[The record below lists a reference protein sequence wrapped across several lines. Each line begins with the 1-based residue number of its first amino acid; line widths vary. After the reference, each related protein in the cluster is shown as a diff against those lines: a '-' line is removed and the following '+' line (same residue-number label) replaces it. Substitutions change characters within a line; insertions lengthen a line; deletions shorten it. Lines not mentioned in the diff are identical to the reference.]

1 MKSIK
6 WTGLNMNEIKDFVN
20 NEFSIVRDVN
30 DDNTLILASSQNGTI
45 YLELGDVLTRDHHG
59 EIIVL
64 DQYKEESDDFEKTN
78 DEDLNDFLI
87 HVMGVPK
94 EEASHINDK
103 LKQLKQDIESEL
115 FKNTSFKKSPFNSL
129 RKTMTKASENSKDI
143 FNQFKE
149 DLKEKSNQ
157 AQEKSRDIYE
167 RTSDVIDN
175 LKEKHQQIQQQE
187 DDLFKELRESSDYK
201 GLSDR
206 ELKRLVQSRVF
217 FKNNQ

>member
-6 WTGLNMNEIKDFVN
+6 WTGLNMDEIKNFIN
-20 NEFSIVRDVN
+20 NEFSVVRDVN

-64 DQYKEESDDFEKTN
+64 DQYKEENDDVEDVH
-78 DEDLNDFLI
+78 DEDLKDFLI
-87 HVMGVPK
+87 DAMGVPK

-115 FKNTSFKKSPFNSL
+115 FEDTSFKKSPFNSL

-175 LKEKHQQIQQQE
+175 LKQRHKQIQQQE
-187 DDLFKELRESSDYK
+187 DDLFKKLRESNDYK
-201 GLSDR
+201 GLSDK

>member
-6 WTGLNMNEIKDFVN
+6 WTGLNMDEIKNFIN
-20 NEFSIVRDVN
+20 NEFSVVRDVN

-64 DQYKEESDDFEKTN
+64 DQYKEENDDVEDVH
-78 DEDLNDFLI
+78 DEDLKDFLI
-87 HVMGVPK
+87 DAMGVPK
-94 EEASHINDK
+94 EEAFHINDK

-115 FKNTSFKKSPFNSL
+115 FEDTSFKKSPFNSL

-187 DDLFKELRESSDYK
+187 DDLFKELRESNDYK
-201 GLSDR
+201 GLSDK

>member
-115 FKNTSFKKSPFNSL
+115 FEDTSFKKSPFNSL

-157 AQEKSRDIYE
+157 AQEKSRDVYE

-175 LKEKHQQIQQQE
+175 LKQRHKQIQQQE
-187 DDLFKELRESSDYK
+187 DDLFKELRESDDYK
-201 GLSDR
+201 GLNDK

>member
-115 FKNTSFKKSPFNSL
+115 FEDTSFKKSPFNSL

-187 DDLFKELRESSDYK
+187 DDLFKELRESNDYK
-201 GLSDR
+201 GLSNK

>member
-45 YLELGDVLTRDHHG
+45 YLELGDVLARDHHG

-87 HVMGVPK
+87 HAMGVPK

-115 FKNTSFKKSPFNSL
+115 FEDTSFKKSPFNSL
-129 RKTMTKASENSKDI
+129 RKTMTKASKNSKDI

-187 DDLFKELRESSDYK
+187 DDLFKELRESNDYK
-201 GLSDR
+201 GLSDK